1 MNGRSADSDD
11 SHPLHVKDVVR
22 DGKHT
27 LILSGEIDLLAVPD
41 LKESVRRL
49 CIEGAT
55 EIVLDF
61 REVTFM
67 DSAGLQAVLS
77 AQRLCAEHH
86 CELSLIPG
94 PPHIQSLFELTGLAE
109 HLPFQQTGQPTSL
122 PPGAILPKLF
132 TPADGDSS

>member
-11 SHPLHVKDVVR
+11 SHPLHVQVVVR

-27 LILSGEIDLLAVPD
+27 LILSGEVDLLAAPD

-49 CIEGAT
+49 CIVGAT

-77 AQRLCAEHH
+77 AQRLCAEHD
-86 CELSLIPG
+86 CKLSLIPG
-94 PPHIQSLFELTGLAE
+94 PPHICPFSRPGSPPRCRLARFCPSCSRPLTGTLSA
-109 HLPFQQTGQPTSL
+109 L
-122 PPGAILPKLF
+122 
-132 TPADGDSS
+132 DSKDV